1 MTSSVT
7 RRSIIAAGAT
17 LALPRALRAQALF
30 DTDVVIVGAGPAG
43 LGAARACAR
52 QAKRFVMLEAR
63 DRIGGR
69 VFTDASLGAP
79 FDGGAFYIHW
89 AERNPWRSIA
99 SDLGVSLRDE
109 NAIPSGAWLSFEN
122 GAPVERSGRRRQ
134 FAELSRRFD
143 TDLSEV
149 PDVSFTERVEDAPDL
164 LPVAR
169 GMARMAVGEE
179 AERVS
184 ALDYARLWSG
194 DDLIAPDGYGALV
207 QRFGVAFPV
216 KLSTPVTH
224 IRWDGRG
231 VVVESPAGRLTARAV
246 IVTVP
251 VGVLAA
257 GAIRFTPELPALTQ
271 EGLGG
276 LSMGALTKI
285 GLRFDG
291 SRFGLPV
298 NSNLWDEIPGA
309 GGINFE
315 CWAFDRN
322 LIVALFG
329 GDFARDAQDAV
340 QVRPVGRDLQII
352 NHVAAAAA
360 EIVCEG
366 LADPCVRPQ
375 EQKSVLL
382 FMANRFRLDL
392 KFLVRT
398 HHAVGLHAADF
409 PDLDGERLTVA
420 GLGGQ
425 RCTVDLVIDPCDEC
439 TRVVS
444 PFGGDSSCD

>member
-7 RRSIIAAGAT
+7 RRSLLTASAT

-30 DTDVVIVGAGPAG
+30 DTDVVIVGAGAAG

-52 QAKRFVMLEAR
+52 TGKRFVMQEAR

-69 VFTDASLGAP
+69 VFTDMSLGAP
-79 FDGGAFYIHW
+79 YDAGAFYIHW
-89 AERNPWRSIA
+89 AERNPWRAIA
-99 SDLGVSLRDE
+99 EELGVSARDE
-109 NAIPSGAWLSFEN
+109 NAFPIGAWLSFEN
-122 GAPVERSGRRRQ
+122 GAPVERSSRRRQ

-143 TDLSEV
+143 TDQGEV
-149 PDVSFTERVEDAPDL
+149 PDVSFAERVADAPDL
-164 LPVAR
+164 LPGAR

-179 AERVS
+179 AERIS

-194 DDLIAPDGYGALV
+194 DDLIVPQGYGALA
-207 QRFGVAFPV
+207 QRFGAQIPV

-231 VVVESPAGRLTARAV
+231 VVVESAAGSLSARAV

-257 GAIRFTPELPALTQ
+257 GAIRFTPELPMVTQ

-315 CWAFDRN
+315 CWAFDRD

-329 GDFARDAQDAV
+329 GDFARDVLAQGERGAV
-340 QVRPVGRDLQII
+340 ETMLDRLTAMLGPQVRAAFKGASVNGWATDPFAMGCYSHALPGQAGARGKLAQPVGERIWF
-352 NHVAAAAA
+352 AGEA
-360 EIVCEG
+360 
-366 LADPCVRPQ
+366 
-375 EQKSVLL
+375 
-382 FMANRFRLDL
+382 
-392 KFLVRT
+392 T
-398 HHAVGLHAADF
+398 AVGDGDFGAAMTAGGAF
-409 PDLDGERLTVA
+409 LAGEAAVR
-420 GLGGQ
+420 GM
-425 RCTVDLVIDPCDEC
+425 RI
-439 TRVVS
+439 
-444 PFGGDSSCD
+444 

>member
-1 MTSSVT
+1 MSSSVT
-7 RRSIIAAGAT
+7 RRSLLTASAT

-43 LGAARACAR
+43 LGAARACVR
-52 QAKRFVMLEAR
+52 TGKRFVMLEAR

-79 FDGGAFYIHW
+79 YDAGAFYIHW
-89 AERNPWRSIA
+89 AERNPWRTIA
-99 SDLGVSLRDE
+99 ADLGVSVRDE
-109 NAIPSGAWLSFEN
+109 NAMPAGVWLSFEN

-164 LPVAR
+164 LPGAR

-194 DDLIAPDGYGALV
+194 DDLIVPDGYGALV
-207 QRFGVAFPV
+207 QRFGAAFPV

-224 IRWDGRG
+224 IRWDGQG

-276 LSMGALTKI
+276 LSMGSLTKI

-291 SRFGLPV
+291 NRFGLPV
-298 NSNLWDEIPGA
+298 NSNLWDEISGA

-315 CWAFDRN
+315 CWSFDRD
-322 LIVALFG
+322 LIVAIFG
-329 GDFARDAQDAV
+329 GDFARAV
-340 QVRPVGRDLQII
+340 LAKGEGPAVETMLDRLTAMLGPKVRAAFKGASVNGWATDPFSMGCYSHALPGQAGARAKLAHPVGERIWFAGEATAVGDGEFGAAMTAGGAFLAGE
-352 NHVAAAAA
+352 AAARA
-360 EIVCEG
+360 
-366 LADPCVRPQ
+366 VR
-375 EQKSVLL
+375 
-382 FMANRFRLDL
+382 
-392 KFLVRT
+392 
-398 HHAVGLHAADF
+398 G
-409 PDLDGERLTVA
+409 
-420 GLGGQ
+420 
-425 RCTVDLVIDPCDEC
+425 
-439 TRVVS
+439 
-444 PFGGDSSCD
+444 

>member
-7 RRSIIAAGAT
+7 RRSLLTASAT

-30 DTDVVIVGAGPAG
+30 DTDVVIVGAGAAG

-52 QAKRFVMLEAR
+52 TGKRFVMQEAR

-69 VFTDASLGAP
+69 VFTDMSLGAP
-79 FDGGAFYIHW
+79 YDAGAFYIHW
-89 AERNPWRSIA
+89 AERNPWRAIA
-99 SDLGVSLRDE
+99 EELGVSARDE
-109 NAIPSGAWLSFEN
+109 NAFPIGAWLSFEN
-122 GAPVERSGRRRQ
+122 GAPVERSSRRRQ

-143 TDLSEV
+143 TDQGDV
-149 PDVSFTERVEDAPDL
+149 PDVSFAERVADAPDL
-164 LPVAR
+164 LPGAR

-179 AERVS
+179 AERIS

-194 DDLIAPDGYGALV
+194 DDLIVPQGYGALV
-207 QRFGVAFPV
+207 QRFGAQIPV
-216 KLSTPVTH
+216 KLATPVTH

-231 VVVESPAGRLTARAV
+231 VVVESPAGSLSARAA

-257 GAIRFTPELPALTQ
+257 GAIRFTPELPVVTQ

-291 SRFGLPV
+291 TRFGLPV

-315 CWAFDRN
+315 CWAFDRD

-329 GDFARDAQDAV
+329 GDFARDVLAKGERAAV
-340 QVRPVGRDLQII
+340 ETMLDRLTAMLGPQVRAAFKGASVNGWATDPFSMGCYSHALPGQAGARAKLDQPVGERIWF
-352 NHVAAAAA
+352 AGEA
-360 EIVCEG
+360 
-366 LADPCVRPQ
+366 
-375 EQKSVLL
+375 
-382 FMANRFRLDL
+382 
-392 KFLVRT
+392 T
-398 HHAVGLHAADF
+398 AVGDGDFGAAMTAGGAF
-409 PDLDGERLTVA
+409 LAGEAAVR
-420 GLGGQ
+420 GM
-425 RCTVDLVIDPCDEC
+425 RI
-439 TRVVS
+439 
-444 PFGGDSSCD
+444 

>member
-7 RRSIIAAGAT
+7 RRSLLTASAT

-30 DTDVVIVGAGPAG
+30 DTDVVIVGAGAAG

-52 QAKRFVMLEAR
+52 TGKRFVMQEAR

-69 VFTDASLGAP
+69 VFTDMSLGAP
-79 FDGGAFYIHW
+79 YDAGAFYIHW
-89 AERNPWRSIA
+89 AERNPWRAIA
-99 SDLGVSLRDE
+99 EELGVSARDE
-109 NAIPSGAWLSFEN
+109 NAFPIGAWLSFEN
-122 GAPVERSGRRRQ
+122 GAPVERSSRRRQ

-143 TDLSEV
+143 TDQGDV
-149 PDVSFTERVEDAPDL
+149 PDVSFAERVADAPDL
-164 LPVAR
+164 LPGAR

-179 AERVS
+179 AERIS

-194 DDLIAPDGYGALV
+194 DDLIVPQGYGALV
-207 QRFGVAFPV
+207 QRFGAQIPV
-216 KLSTPVTH
+216 KLATPVTH

-231 VVVESPAGRLTARAV
+231 VVVESPAGSLSARAA

-257 GAIRFTPELPALTQ
+257 GAIRFTPELPVVTQ

-291 SRFGLPV
+291 TRFGLPV

-315 CWAFDRN
+315 CWAFDRD

-329 GDFARDAQDAV
+329 GDFARDVLAKGERAAV
-340 QVRPVGRDLQII
+340 ETMLDRLTAMLGPQVRAAFKGASVNGWATDPFSMGCYSHALPGQAGARAKLDQPVGERIWFAGEATAVGDGDFGAAMTAGGAFRGG
-352 NHVAAAAA
+352 VAA
-360 EIVCEG
+360 
-366 LADPCVRPQ
+366 VRG
-375 EQKSVLL
+375 
-382 FMANRFRLDL
+382 MR
-392 KFLVRT
+392 
-398 HHAVGLHAADF
+398 
-409 PDLDGERLTVA
+409 
-420 GLGGQ
+420 
-425 RCTVDLVIDPCDEC
+425 I
-439 TRVVS
+439 
-444 PFGGDSSCD
+444 

>member
-1 MTSSVT
+1 MTSSIT
-7 RRSIIAAGAT
+7 RRSLLTAGSA

-30 DTDVVIVGAGPAG
+30 DTDVVIVGAGAAG

-52 QAKRFVMLEAR
+52 TGKRFVMLEAR

-69 VFTDASLGAP
+69 VFTDTSLGAP
-79 FDGGAFYIHW
+79 YDAGAFYVHW
-89 AERNPWRSIA
+89 AERNPWRPIA
-99 SDLGVSLRDE
+99 AELGVALRDE
-109 NAIPSGAWLSFEN
+109 NELPSGAWLSFEN
-122 GAPVERSGRRRQ
+122 GARVERSSRRRQ

-149 PDVSFTERVEDAPDL
+149 PDVSFTQRVEDAPDL
-164 LPVAR
+164 LPGAR

-179 AERVS
+179 AERIS

-194 DDLIAPDGYGALV
+194 DDLIVPEGYGALA
-207 QRFGVAFPV
+207 QRFGAAFPV

-231 VVVESPAGRLTARAV
+231 VVVESPAGSLSARAV

-257 GAIRFTPELPALTQ
+257 GAIRFTPELPLVTQ

-291 SRFGLPV
+291 TRFGLPV

-315 CWAFDRN
+315 CWAFDRD

-329 GDFARDAQDAV
+329 GDFARDVLAKGERGAV
-340 QVRPVGRDLQII
+340 ETMLDRLTSMLGPQVRAAFKGASVNGWATDPYAMGCYSHARPGQAGARGKLARPVGERIWF
-352 NHVAAAAA
+352 AGEA
-360 EIVCEG
+360 
-366 LADPCVRPQ
+366 
-375 EQKSVLL
+375 
-382 FMANRFRLDL
+382 
-392 KFLVRT
+392 T
-398 HHAVGLHAADF
+398 AVGDGDFGAAMTAGGAF
-409 PDLDGERLTVA
+409 LAGEAAVR
-420 GLGGQ
+420 GM
-425 RCTVDLVIDPCDEC
+425 
-439 TRVVS
+439 RV
-444 PFGGDSSCD
+444 

>member
-7 RRSIIAAGAT
+7 RRSLLAAGAT

-30 DTDVVIVGAGPAG
+30 DTDVVIVGAGPAV
-43 LGAARACAR
+43 LGAARACVR
-52 QAKRFVMLEAR
+52 TGKRFVMLEAR
-63 DRIGGR
+63 ERIGGR

-79 FDGGAFYIHW
+79 YDAGAFYIHW
-89 AERNPWRSIA
+89 AERNPWRTIA
-99 SDLGVSLRDE
+99 ADLGVSVRDE

-164 LPVAR
+164 LQGAR

-184 ALDYARLWSG
+184 ALDYAGLWSG
-194 DDLIAPDGYGALV
+194 DDLIVPDGYGALV
-207 QRFGVAFPV
+207 QRFGAAFPV

-285 GLRFDG
+285 GLRLDG

-329 GDFARDAQDAV
+329 GDFARDVLAQGERAAV
-340 QVRPVGRDLQII
+340 ETMLDRLTAMLGPKVRGAFKGASVNGWATDPFSMGCYSHARPGQASARARLAQPVGERIWF
-352 NHVAAAAA
+352 AGEA
-360 EIVCEG
+360 
-366 LADPCVRPQ
+366 
-375 EQKSVLL
+375 
-382 FMANRFRLDL
+382 
-392 KFLVRT
+392 T
-398 HHAVGLHAADF
+398 AVGDGDFGAAMTAGGAF
-409 PDLDGERLTVA
+409 LAGEAAVRGVR
-420 GLGGQ
+420 G
-425 RCTVDLVIDPCDEC
+425 
-439 TRVVS
+439 
-444 PFGGDSSCD
+444 

>member
-1 MTSSVT
+1 MTSTLT
-7 RRSIIAAGAT
+7 RRSLLTAGAA

-63 DRIGGR
+63 NRIGGR

-89 AERNPWRSIA
+89 AERNPWRPIA
-99 SDLGVSLRDE
+99 AELGVALRDE
-109 NAIPSGAWLSFEN
+109 NELPSGAWLSFEN
-122 GAPVERSGRRRQ
+122 GAPVERSSRRRQ
-134 FAELSRRFD
+134 FAELTRRFD

-149 PDVSFTERVEDAPDL
+149 PDVSFAERVADAPDL
-164 LPVAR
+164 LPGAR

-194 DDLIAPDGYGALV
+194 DDLIVPDGYGALV
-207 QRFGVAFPV
+207 QRFGAAFPV

-224 IRWDGRG
+224 IRWDGQG

-276 LSMGALTKI
+276 LSMGSLTKI

-291 SRFGLPV
+291 TRFGLPV

-315 CWAFDRN
+315 CWAFDRD

-329 GDFARDAQDAV
+329 GDFARDVLAQGERAAV
-340 QVRPVGRDLQII
+340 ETMLDRLTAMLGPQVRAAFKGASVNGWATDPFSMGCYSHARPGQASARARLAQPVGERIWF
-352 NHVAAAAA
+352 AGEA
-360 EIVCEG
+360 
-366 LADPCVRPQ
+366 
-375 EQKSVLL
+375 
-382 FMANRFRLDL
+382 
-392 KFLVRT
+392 T
-398 HHAVGLHAADF
+398 AVGDGDFGAAMTAGGAF
-409 PDLDGERLTVA
+409 LAGEAAVRGVR
-420 GLGGQ
+420 G
-425 RCTVDLVIDPCDEC
+425 
-439 TRVVS
+439 
-444 PFGGDSSCD
+444 

>member
-1 MTSSVT
+1 MVQVVT
-7 RRSIIAAGAT
+7 RRSLLAAGGT

-30 DTDVVIVGAGPAG
+30 DTDVAIVGAGPAG
-43 LGAARACAR
+43 LGAARACVR
-52 QAKRFVMLEAR
+52 DGKRFVLLEAR
-63 DRIGGR
+63 SRIGGR
-69 VFTDASLGAP
+69 VFTDGSLGAP
-79 FDGGAFYIHW
+79 YDAGAFYIHW

-99 SDLGVSLRDE
+99 SELGVTLRDE
-109 NAIPSGAWLSFEN
+109 NALPPGAWMSFEN
-122 GAPVERSGRRRQ
+122 GAPVERASRRGQ

-143 TDLSEV
+143 TDLGEV
-149 PDVSFTERVEDAPDL
+149 PDVSFAQRVADAPEL
-164 LPVAR
+164 LPGAR

-194 DDLIAPDGYGALV
+194 DDLIAPEGYGALA
-207 QRFGVAFPV
+207 QRFGAAFPV

-224 IRWDGRG
+224 IRWDGQG

-257 GAIRFTPELPALTQ
+257 GSIRFTPELPALTQ

-285 GLRFDG
+285 GLRFEG
-291 SRFGLPV
+291 KRFGLPV

-329 GDFARDAQDAV
+329 GDFARSVLATGERAAV
-340 QVRPVGRDLQII
+340 EAMLDRLTAMLGPQVRAAFKGASVNGWATDPFSMGCYSHALPGQAGARARLAQPVGERIWF
-352 NHVAAAAA
+352 AGEA
-360 EIVCEG
+360 
-366 LADPCVRPQ
+366 
-375 EQKSVLL
+375 
-382 FMANRFRLDL
+382 
-392 KFLVRT
+392 T
-398 HHAVGLHAADF
+398 AVGDGDFGAAMTAGGAF
-409 PDLDGERLTVA
+409 LAGEAAVRAVR
-420 GLGGQ
+420 G
-425 RCTVDLVIDPCDEC
+425 
-439 TRVVS
+439 
-444 PFGGDSSCD
+444 

>member
-1 MTSSVT
+1 MTSALT
-7 RRSIIAAGAT
+7 RRSLLAAGAS

-43 LGAARACAR
+43 LGAAQACAR
-52 QAKRFVMLEAR
+52 TGKRFVMLEAR

-69 VFTDASLGAP
+69 VFTDMSLGAP
-79 FDGGAFYIHW
+79 YDAGAFYIHW
-89 AERNPWRSIA
+89 AERNPWRTIA
-99 SDLGVSLRDE
+99 SELGVSVRDE
-109 NAIPSGAWLSFEN
+109 SAIPSGAWLNFEN
-122 GAPVERSGRRRQ
+122 GVPVERSSRRRQ

-143 TDLSEV
+143 TEQGAV
-149 PDVSFTERVEDAPDL
+149 PDVSFAQRVADTPEL
-164 LPVAR
+164 LPGAR
-169 GMARMAVGEE
+169 GLARMAVGDEP
-179 AERVS
+179 ERIS
-184 ALDYARLWSG
+184 ALDYARLWDG
-194 DDLIAPDGYGALV
+194 DDLIVPEGYGALA
-207 QRFGVAFPV
+207 QRFGAAFPV

-224 IRWDGRG
+224 IRWDEQG
-231 VVVESPAGRLTARAV
+231 VVVDSAAGRLTARAV
-246 IVTVP
+246 VVTVP

-329 GDFARDAQDAV
+329 GDFARDVLAKGEGPAV
-340 QVRPVGRDLQII
+340 ETMLDRLTAMLGPQVRAAFKGASVNGWATDPFSMGCYSHALPGQAGARAKLAQPGGERIWFAGEATAVGDGEFGAAMTAGGAFLAGE
-352 NHVAAAAA
+352 AAARA
-360 EIVCEG
+360 
-366 LADPCVRPQ
+366 VR
-375 EQKSVLL
+375 V
-382 FMANRFRLDL
+382 
-392 KFLVRT
+392 
-398 HHAVGLHAADF
+398 
-409 PDLDGERLTVA
+409 
-420 GLGGQ
+420 
-425 RCTVDLVIDPCDEC
+425 
-439 TRVVS
+439 
-444 PFGGDSSCD
+444 

>member
-1 MTSSVT
+1 MTSALT
-7 RRSIIAAGAT
+7 RRSLLAAGAS

-30 DTDVVIVGAGPAG
+30 DTDVVIVGAGAAG

-52 QAKRFVMLEAR
+52 EGKRFVMLEAR

-69 VFTDASLGAP
+69 MFTDTSLGAP
-79 FDGGAFYIHW
+79 YDAGAFYIHW
-89 AERNPWRSIA
+89 AERNPWRTIA
-99 SDLGVSLRDE
+99 ADFGVSLRDE

-143 TDLSEV
+143 PEQGEV
-149 PDVSFTERVEDAPDL
+149 PDVSFVQRVADAPEL
-164 LPVAR
+164 LPGAG
-169 GMARMAVGEE
+169 GMARMTLGEE
-179 AERVS
+179 PERIS
-184 ALDYARLWSG
+184 ALDYARLWEG
-194 DDLIAPDGYGALV
+194 DDLIVPEGYGALA
-207 QRFGVAFPV
+207 QRFGAPFPV

-257 GAIRFTPELPALTQ
+257 GAIRFTPGLPALTQ

-276 LSMGALTKI
+276 LAMGALTKI

-315 CWAFDRN
+315 CWAFDRD

-329 GDFARDAQDAV
+329 GDFARAVLAQGEQAAV
-340 QVRPVGRDLQII
+340 ETMLDRLTAMLGPQVRAAFKGASVNGWATDPFSMGCYSHAKPGQAGARAKLAQPVGERIWFAGEAT
-352 NHVAAAAA
+352 AA
-360 EIVCEG
+360 G
-366 LADPCVRPQ
+366 
-375 EQKSVLL
+375 
-382 FMANRFRLDL
+382 
-392 KFLVRT
+392 
-398 HHAVGLHAADF
+398 
-409 PDLDGERLTVA
+409 DGEFGAAMTA
-420 GLGGQ
+420 GGAFLAGEAAVRAVRG
-425 RCTVDLVIDPCDEC
+425 
-439 TRVVS
+439 
-444 PFGGDSSCD
+444 